1 MKTQILDGVYGNV
14 VFTIGKDTYTVA
26 IENGSAKLNIG
37 NLSVGSYNVTA
48 SFAGN
53 IKYAASENN
62 ASFIVSKVP
71 TNMNIAVD
79 NS

>member
-1 MKTQILDGVYGNV
+1 MTIDAKNILANENTDIVVKLLDGVYGNV

-48 SFAGN
+48 SLQV
-53 IKYAASENN
+53 IL
-62 ASFIVSKVP
+62 
-71 TNMNIAVD
+71 NMQLVKIMLLL
-79 NS
+79 